1 MAIRLKMEGVNKI
14 MTKRE
19 RIITL
24 LQGKIPDCVPT
35 GFSLHFPKEEN
46 SGPEGVKAHLKF
58 FQETDT
64 DLVKIMN
71 ENLVTEQTVRTPED
85 WSQVKWE
92 ETPPSFV
99 KKQLE
104 FTKEILENYPGDGYS
119 LGTLHG
125 IVASSIHPIEKT
137 YGYDGS
143 RTLLVQ
149 HLREKEEPVLDAM
162 KRIAEAMCQL
172 AWGYADLGVDGVYYA
187 ALGGETRWFTDEEFE
202 RWVMPFDKLILSE
215 IRKAGCSVFLHI
227 CKDGLKM
234 ERYRTYGEL
243 CDVVNWGV
251 YETSFSLEEGQKL
264 FPGKIVMGGLANR
277 SGVMIGG
284 TKEEL
289 VKEAQRLVEEFGE
302 KGFILGADCT
312 LPTEIPYERIR
323 WITEATRDT
332 VLEGSGEIWKQ

>member
-1 MAIRLKMEGVNKI
+1 
-14 MTKRE
+14 MTKKE
-19 RIITL
+19 RVSAV
-24 LQGKIPDCVPT
+24 LQGRIPDYVPT
-35 GFSLHFPKEEN
+35 GFSLHFPKDQN
-46 SGPEGVKAHLKF
+46 SGQEGVKAHLKF
-58 FQETDT
+58 FEETNT

-71 ENLVTEQTVRTPED
+71 ENLVPDQGTIQSPED
-85 WSQVKWE
+85 WSQIKWE
-92 ETPPSFV
+92 GCDFPFV
-99 KKQLE
+99 KKQLD
-104 FTKEILENYPGDGYS
+104 FTQDILDNYPGDGYT

-125 IVASSIHPIEKT
+125 IVASSIHPIEKK

-143 RTLLVQ
+143 RTMLVQ
-149 HLREKEEPVLDAM
+149 HLREKETPVLDAM

-172 AWGYADLGVDGVYYA
+172 ARGYADLGVNGVYYA

-202 RWVMPFDKLILSE
+202 RWVLPFDKLILSE
-215 IRKAGCSVFLHI
+215 IRKAGCDVFLHI
-227 CKDGLKM
+227 CKDGLRM

-264 FPGKIVMGGLANR
+264 FPGKVVMGGLANR
-277 SGVMIGG
+277 SGVMTDG

-289 VKEAQRLVEEFGE
+289 VNETQRLIGEFGE

-323 WITEATRDT
+323 WIVEAAQGMALKRN
-332 VLEGSGEIWKQ
+332 GEFWKQ